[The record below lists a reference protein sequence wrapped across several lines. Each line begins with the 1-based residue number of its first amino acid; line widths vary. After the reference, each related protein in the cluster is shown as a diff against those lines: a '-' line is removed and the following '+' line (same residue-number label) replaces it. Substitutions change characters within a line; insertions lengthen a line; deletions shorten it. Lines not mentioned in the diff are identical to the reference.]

1 MTANGYTGSAAGAG
15 PIAIEDVTDLQV
27 QLDGKQPVGS
37 YLTAADT
44 ADLVSSESL
53 NEGLNLKL
61 DKTAPVV
68 TDSTF
73 TVVRSAGG
81 AARWRATGS
90 ALDAEFVG
98 DVIESRRANQDFSG
112 AQVNLRRMRGD
123 GNTLVGR
130 TEFGTGPYASDG
142 FIDYTTAAGS
152 AKLPATAFTGAIAG
166 PVISAADHGL
176 AGWTFPADNIQAGTI
191 LPTAGLSY
199 VVRIRAMSALIT
211 NLHIH
216 LTVAGSVLANSF
228 MSLHTDAGVL
238 LAAGAVTADMSTTWQ
253 TGGFR
258 TCPLVT
264 PQAVTPG
271 SWYKVRWWVGSATT
285 LPTLS
290 RAVNS
295 STAIT
300 NVNLSAPNF
309 RYATADSGMTTAALA
324 PTTIGTMTGGATAW
338 WVGLS

>member
-1 MTANGYTGSAAGAG
+1 VSAQGYTGAQVA
-15 PIAIEDVTDLQV
+15 IADVEDLQV
-27 QLDGKQPVGS
+27 QLDGKQAVGD
-37 YLTAADT
+37 YLTSD
-44 ADLVSSESL
+44 DIDNLVSSESL
-53 NEGLNLKL
+53 NEGLGLKL
-61 DKTAPVV
+61 DKANPVV

-98 DVIESRRANQDFSG
+98 DVIESRRANQDFTG

-130 TEFGTGPYASDG
+130 TEFGTGPYAADG
-142 FIDYTTAAGS
+142 FIDYTTATGA
-152 AKLPATAFTGAIAG
+152 AKLPATAFTGAISG

-228 MSLHTDAGVL
+228 MTLHSDAGVL
-238 LAAGAVTADMSTTWQ
+238 LGAGAVTGDRSTDWQ
-253 TGGFR
+253 VGGFK
-258 TCPLVT
+258 TNPLVT

-271 SWYKVRWWVGSATT
+271 GWYKVRWWVGSATT

-290 RAVNS
+290 RGINS
-295 STAIT
+295 SAAIT
-300 NVNLSAPNF
+300 NVNLAAPNF
-309 RYATADSGMTTAALA
+309 RYATADASLTTVALA
-324 PTTIGTMTGGATAW
+324 PTTIGTLTGGATGW